1 MRIAAILFL
10 LVMLAACS
18 SRPVPKEIL
27 LPEKMQKIV
36 FDLIRADEFIN
47 NYVMKDSTI
56 NIKIRRIELYE
67 QVFTI
72 HHTNREEFFKSYKY
86 YEQHPE
92 KHKVLFDS
100 LYALAN
106 RKKPEAI
113 NKRTLKP
120 VDLTKP
126 R

>member
-1 MRIAAILFL
+1 MKIAAILLL

-18 SRPVPKEIL
+18 SRPVPKEVL
-27 LPEKMQKIV
+27 LPDRMQKII

-47 NYVMKDSTI
+47 SYVIRDSTI
-56 NIKIRRIELYE
+56 NIKIRRIELYN

-72 HHTNREEFFKSYKY
+72 HKTNREEFYKSYKY

-92 KHKVLFDS
+92 IHKVLFDS
-100 LYALAN
+100 LYAFSN
-106 RKKPEAI
+106 RKKPEAH
-113 NKRTLKP
+113 NKKGLKP
-120 VDLTKP
+120 LDLKKP